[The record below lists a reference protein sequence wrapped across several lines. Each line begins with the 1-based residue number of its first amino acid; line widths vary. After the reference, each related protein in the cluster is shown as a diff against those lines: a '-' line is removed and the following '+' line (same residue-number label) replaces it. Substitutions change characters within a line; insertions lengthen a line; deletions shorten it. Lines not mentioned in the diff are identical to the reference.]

1 MKNIFEYF
9 KLDYEKED
17 HETVIDSI
25 TKGVVFKGTNLWVL
39 VFAIFIAS
47 LGLNMN
53 SPAVIIGAMLISP
66 LMGPIM
72 GIGLGAGVNDLAL
85 IKKALK
91 NFLYATIVSLT
102 TSTIF
107 FFVTPLNDAYSEIL
121 ARTTP
126 NVYDVLIAFF
136 GGLAG
141 IVATSSKQKGNV
153 IPGVA
158 IATALMPPLCTAGF
172 GIATLKP
179 VYFFGAL
186 YLFIINTV
194 FIALATFVTVRLLK
208 FPYKHLPDERA
219 ESRSKKIIAVIVI
232 ITIAP
237 SIYFA
242 YDVVKSD
249 RFTKRANQFIEAE
262 AVFPGNYL
270 LKKNIDAAS
279 NSIGLLYGGNEI
291 KQGEVEKLKAKLK
304 DYELD
309 GTKLE
314 VKQGFAYLNQDR
326 KLTDTKLVD
335 NALSE
340 KQKLLDEY
348 KLKADSVKEDSLK
361 NVALIKETKALY
373 PGLKSISVT
382 PVFSAENFVKSD
394 SVTAVYLQFDKIPSN
409 GEKAKLQSWLE
420 TKLGKKVTLVMQR

>member
-17 HETVIDSI
+17 HEIVIDSI
-25 TKGVVFKGTNLWVL
+25 TKGVVFKGTNLWIL

-47 LGLNMN
+47 LGLNIN
-53 SPAVIIGAMLISP
+53 SSAVIIGAMLISP

-85 IKKALK
+85 IKKAFK
-91 NFLYATIVSLT
+91 NFFYATIVSLI
-102 TSTIF
+102 TSTVF
-107 FFVTPLNDAYSEIL
+107 FSVTPINDAYSEIL

-141 IVATSSKQKGNV
+141 IVATSSKLKGNV

-172 GIATLKP
+172 GIATLNP

-194 FIALATFVTVRLLK
+194 FIALATFATVRLLK

-219 ESRSKKIIAVIVI
+219 ESRSKKFIIVIVI
-232 ITIAP
+232 ITITP

-249 RFTKRANQFIEAE
+249 RFTKKANKFIEME
-262 AVFPGNYL
+262 AAFPGNYL

-279 NSIGLLYGGNEI
+279 NSIGLVYGGNEI
-291 KQGEVEKLKAKLK
+291 EKEDIDKLKSRLPVYGLN
-304 DYELD
+304 D
-309 GTKLE
+309 TKLE
-314 VKQGFAYLNQDR
+314 VKQGFAYLNQER
-326 KLTDTKLVD
+326 KLTETKLVD
-335 NALSE
+335 NALAE

-348 KLKADSVKEDSLK
+348 RQKADSVKEDSVK
-361 NVALIKETKALY
+361 NVDLIKETKALY
-373 PGLKSISVT
+373 PDLKNISVS
-382 PVFSAENFVKSD
+382 PVFSAEDFVKSD
-394 SVTAVYLQFDKIPSN
+394 SLTAVYLQFEKVPSN
-409 GEKAKLQSWLE
+409 NERAKLQSWLE
-420 TKLGKKVTLVMQR
+420 TKLGKKVTLVIQR